1 MGMIVPN
8 RLITD
13 PFCGLRRDEAF
24 KNFRGSLVVRLS
36 NNCFQVSKTDT
47 LPFVKWTKRQ
57 GVRLFSGAGR
67 KAKMQ
72 TNEMFAF
79 WKGGATERV
88 RDGF

>member
-36 NNCFQVSKTDT
+36 NNCFQGSKTDT
-47 LPFVKWTKRQ
+47 LPFVK
-57 GVRLFSGAGR
+57 
-67 KAKMQ
+67 
-72 TNEMFAF
+72 
-79 WKGGATERV
+79 
-88 RDGF
+88 